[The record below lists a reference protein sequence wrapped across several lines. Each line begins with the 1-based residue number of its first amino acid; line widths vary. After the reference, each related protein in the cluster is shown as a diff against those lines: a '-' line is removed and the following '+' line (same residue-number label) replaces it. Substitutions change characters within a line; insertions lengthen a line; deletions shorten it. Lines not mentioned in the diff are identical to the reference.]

1 MVIKRLR
8 ALVLTVVAALVVAL
22 AVLCLPR
29 TATSAAVST
38 RLVLLYSFNTDSTSA
53 IADSSTNSL
62 TGTLTNADASSAF
75 VPGAPGKGKGLRL
88 VAPQR
93 QYVSVPEDNVLDV
106 GQYTLAA
113 WVRYT
118 GNATP
123 DTHDRW
129 EVMEKAGAYWLN
141 IRTNGH
147 VRAGG
152 FYGGCVASQYWKY
165 LDSVGTVAPNVWT
178 HVAATYD
185 GSQLT
190 IYIDGSPSGSATISG
205 QTCSNDEPLAVG
217 AKNAPASGLLEAFW
231 DGRLDD
237 VRIYGKAFSAAR
249 ISRLAS

>member
-1 MVIKRLR
+1 VVVKRLR
-8 ALVLTVVAALVVAL
+8 VATLTVVGALGL
-22 AVLCLPR
+22 LFLPS
-29 TATSAAVST
+29 TATSGAVSP
-38 RLVLLYSFNTDSTSA
+38 RLVLLYSFNTDTTSA
-53 IADSSTNSL
+53 IADSSASGL
-62 TGTLTNADASSAF
+62 TGTLTNADPSAAF
-75 VPGAPGKGKGLRL
+75 VSGAPGKGKGLRL

-93 QYVSVPEDNVLDV
+93 QYVSVPEDDALDV

-118 GNATP
+118 GNTTP

-152 FYGGCVASQYWKY
+152 FYGGCVGSQYWKY
-165 LDSVGTVAPNVWT
+165 LDSAGTVAPNVWT

-185 GSQLT
+185 GSRLT
-190 IYIDGSPSGSATISG
+190 IYINGSPSGSATISG
-205 QTCSNDEPLAVG
+205 ATCSNDEPLAVG

-237 VRIYGKAFSAAR
+237 VRIYSKALSAAR
-249 ISRLAS
+249 IGQLAS